1 MTKPTNSCPRKSQAG
16 GPVPPQF
23 STPGRTPP
31 HSVEAEESLIACCLI
46 DGLGSL
52 SACDDAGITAESFYE
67 PVNRTIYEALCDM
80 RNAGQPLEEVVLAE
94 ELRRREM
101 LDAVGGLVRLNQIT
115 NRAPTTAHR
124 EYFLETVRNMQ
135 GLREIIDAA
144 TSAIEGC
151 YGSQGDVAE
160 LAATVEQRML
170 AATSGVESKLPPVRD
185 MADLFK
191 NPPAKPDEIVAGMLP
206 RRGLMNL
213 GGGSKMRKSWVI
225 AYLAIC
231 VATGKP
237 WLGMPTKKSKVL
249 ILNFEIDDGY
259 YVDRCKAIATWLGV
273 DMPHNSIG
281 CWNLCGY
288 AADIDK
294 LQPAIMAK
302 MQAGRYDLVVL
313 DPMYMLVGDRDE
325 SKASDMTD
333 LMNRFKRIAVK
344 GNAAVAFTTHF
355 AKGNAASK
363 NSIDRASGSGV
374 LSRYPDVIATLTEH
388 EEEECVTFE
397 CTVRNFRPVEKF
409 ALRWNY
415 PVFVRDDDLDPDALK
430 QPGGKRAE
438 ESSERHNG
446 RRMLHDPKEIVGYFP
461 AKVSAAEGLREIE
474 RAASEGTG
482 ISKQQFAAMRMEL
495 VNRGWITQDQQHRWF
510 RTSTAEEFVQT

>member
-1 MTKPTNSCPRKSQAG
+1 
-16 GPVPPQF
+16 
-23 STPGRTPP
+23 
-31 HSVEAEESLIACCLI
+31 
-46 DGLGSL
+46 
-52 SACDDAGITAESFYE
+52 
-67 PVNRTIYEALCDM
+67 M

-170 AATSGVESKLPPVRD
+170 AATSGVESKLPPVVD

-191 NPPAKPDEIVAGMLP
+191 KPPMKPEEVVAGMLH
-206 RRGLMNL
+206 RRSIMNM
-213 GGGSKMRKSWVI
+213 GGQSKTRKSWVL
-225 AYLAIC
+225 AYLAFC
-231 VATGKP
+231 VATGTP
-237 WLGMPTKKSKVL
+237 WFGIPTRKGKVL
-249 ILNFEIDDGY
+249 ILNFEIDAGFY
-259 YVDRCKAIATWLGV
+259 TDRCMEVAKALDVAVPRGSIA
-273 DMPHNSIG
+273 
-281 CWNLCGY
+281 CWNLRGY
-288 AADIDK
+288 AASIDK
-294 LQPAIMAK
+294 LRPAIMARLQTGK
-302 MQAGRYDLVVL
+302 YDMVIV
-313 DPMYMLVGDRDE
+313 DPLYMIIGDRDE

-333 LMNRFKRIAVK
+333 MLNQFSQMAVK
-344 GNAAVAFTTHF
+344 GNTAIVFAAHF
-355 AKGNAASK
+355 AKGNSASK
-363 NSIDRASGSGV
+363 HALDRASGSGV
-374 LSRYPDVIATLTEH
+374 LSRYPDVVATLTEH
-388 EEEECVTFE
+388 EEDDCVTFE
-397 CTVRNFRPVEKF
+397 CTVRNNKPIPKF
-409 ALRWNY
+409 ALRWQY
-415 PVFVRDDDLDPDALK
+415 PLFVRDDDLDPDALK

-495 VNRGWITQDQQHRWF
+495 VSRGWITQDQQHRWF
-510 RTSTAEEFVQT
+510 RTSTAEEFVQK